1 MGLYDKLLEMK
12 AFYTSK
18 LSKDLNREELLDTL
32 DNLEEIDMY
41 IQMIKNFGKRNM
53 ETHY

>member
-32 DNLEEIDMY
+32 DSLEEIDMY
-41 IQMIKNFGKRNM
+41 MQMIKND
-53 ETHY
+53 

>member
-1 MGLYDKLLEMK
+1 MDLYDKLLEMK

-18 LSKDLNREELLDTL
+18 LSKDLSREKLLETL

-41 IQMIKNFGKRNM
+41 IQLMKND
-53 ETHY
+53 